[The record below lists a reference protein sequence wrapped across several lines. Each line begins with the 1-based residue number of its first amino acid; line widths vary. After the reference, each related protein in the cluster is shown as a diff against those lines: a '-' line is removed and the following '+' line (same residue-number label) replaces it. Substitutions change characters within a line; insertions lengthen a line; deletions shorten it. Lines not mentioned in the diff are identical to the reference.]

1 MLPLLRAF
9 FQIILRQLG
18 PEDLP
23 DSRLLLG
30 ISMGVYALAQ
40 IIPALQVYGATAT
53 AAIAILVDLLLLASA
68 VWAVLRVAGHA
79 HRFRQTL
86 SALLGTGALLTIP
99 LVPLNFWLQMFT
111 QAGHTPAGPS
121 LAILLLMT
129 WALTVQGH
137 ILSRALSAPFVI
149 GLLVAVGYFIVNYA
163 VIWQI
168 APAGT

>member
-23 DSRLLLG
+23 DSRLLLVLSLG
-30 ISMGVYALAQ
+30 LYVLAQ
-40 IIPALQVYGATAT
+40 ILPALQVYGSTPT
-53 AAIAILVDLLLLASA
+53 AALAIVIDVLLLVSA
-68 VWAVLRVAGHA
+68 VWAVLRLAGHPS
-79 HRFRQTL
+79 RYRQTV
-86 SALLGTGALLTIP
+86 SALLGTGALLTVP
-99 LVPLNFWLQMFT
+99 LVPLQFWLQMFT
-111 QAGHTPAGPS
+111 QAGHAPAGPS

-129 WALTVQGH
+129 WSLTVQGH

-163 VIWQI
+163 VIWQL
-168 APAGT
+168 APAGS